1 MLFDK
6 RDITSSLSGS
16 GSAAGQTRIIVRIAR
31 GLAGRIE
38 LTREIAGT
46 QQPGTVTL
54 TGKSDRFRRFSHQD
68 NAAYQGK
75 EYKQPD
81 EGSIVN

>member
-6 RDITSSLSGS
+6 RDITSSPSGS

-54 TGKSDRFRRFSHQD
+54 TGKSDRFRRVSHQH
-68 NAAYQGK
+68 NSAYQGK
-75 EYKQPD
+75 KQQQPD
-81 EGSIVN
+81 DGSIQN